1 MPGFAGITLNRRA
14 LFALTGALLA
24 LFFLGYQAIP
34 EKPGLPPRDAFVKAL
49 DVTMK
54 ASSYRY
60 KIEIKTIGDGKS
72 EVFSSVKGEK
82 AAADRI
88 HIWGEMLQSPIDF
101 YQIKNTSYKKDET
114 SGEWIKFEDNEV
126 KMADLFLMELNPFYN
141 LSYKELE
148 AVEFNGSAEVEG
160 EEHWQYTARPVIENP
175 SREALWRD
183 FTYKIWVDRG
193 SYRIRKAVVEATSKN
208 NAGYRLLLTMEF
220 KDYEKN
226 IVIEPPVK

>member
-34 EKPGLPPRDAFVKAL
+34 EKPGLPPREAFVKAL
-49 DVTMK
+49 NVTMK

-60 KIEIKTIGDGKS
+60 KIEMKTIGGGKS

-82 AAADRI
+82 AAAERI

-114 SGEWIKFEDNEV
+114 SGDWIKFEDNEV
-126 KMADLFLMELNPFYN
+126 KMADLFIVELNPFYN

-175 SREALWRD
+175 SRETLWRD
-183 FTYKIWVDRG
+183 FTYKIWVERD

-208 NAGYRLLLTMEF
+208 NAGYKLLLTMEF
-220 KDYEKN
+220 TDYEKN
-226 IVIEPPVK
+226 INIEPPVK